1 MLSLAGWNWVV
12 KNYGLAP
19 HSFMMFLMLGLTLA
33 VNVLL
38 AKRKGSFISGKL
50 EFLLSLTFVG
60 AGQFAAKRLKWG
72 IIF

>member
-50 EFLLSLTFVG
+50 EFCCRSLLWSG
-60 AGQFAAKRLKWG
+60 AIAGED
-72 IIF
+72 